1 MLLVEPSTTSAITG
15 VDLEIDLALVG
26 EGLTNNIKAE
36 NLVSSGWFEEA
47 LIRAESV
54 HHNKV
59 FIMLSVSSI

>member
-36 NLVSSGWFEEA
+36 NLVSSG
-47 LIRAESV
+47 
-54 HHNKV
+54 
-59 FIMLSVSSI
+59 